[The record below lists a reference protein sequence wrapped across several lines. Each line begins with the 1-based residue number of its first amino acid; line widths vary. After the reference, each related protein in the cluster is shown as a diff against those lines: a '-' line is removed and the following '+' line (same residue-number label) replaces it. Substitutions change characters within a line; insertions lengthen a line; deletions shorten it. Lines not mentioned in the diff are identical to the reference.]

1 MKNRVS
7 KNLKKAELAIEL
19 VAMRQGIPVE
29 KVRAQIQLAML
40 NGMSSDDP
48 MVNAM
53 WKSVPRAGDIPT
65 PEELVAFCI
74 DEVLKDKQ

>member
-19 VAMRQGIPVE
+19 VAMRQGIPV
-29 KVRAQIQLAML
+29 
-40 NGMSSDDP
+40 D
-48 MVNAM
+48 
-53 WKSVPRAGDIPT
+53 
-65 PEELVAFCI
+65 I

>member
-1 MKNRVS
+1 MPDTKPANGRSLSLIHISGV
-7 KNLKKAELAIEL
+7 
-19 VAMRQGIPVE
+19 GISP
-29 KVRAQIQLAML
+29 ALGTLFHIAFAML